1 MNLLVLYL
9 LLAKAVFTSFSG
21 MASLPMVREDLVVK
35 HHVLTDRQLSTAV
48 VAGRTGP
55 GPNGLYI
62 VSVGYFVGGLPGA
75 FVGLIALI
83 TPAFLVI
90 PLMKF
95 AARYANTP
103 RIRSAIRAVV
113 LASAGLLLAASIP
126 LARDAFSNPSL
137 SNSAGSALAA
147 VIMLV
152 TFAVLTFSRVESWW
166 VMLGAAVVGLGAK
179 LIA

>member
-1 MNLLVLYL
+1 MNLLLLYF

-21 MASLPMVREDLVVK
+21 MASLPMVRQDFVVK
-35 HHVLTDRQLSTAV
+35 HQVLTDRQLSTAV

-75 FVGLIALI
+75 LVGLIALI
-83 TPAFLVI
+83 TPAFLII

-95 AARYANTP
+95 AARYANIP

-113 LASAGLLLAASIP
+113 LASAGLLMAASIP
-126 LARDAFSNPSL
+126 LAHDALSNPS
-137 SNSAGSALAA
+137 GSALAI

-152 TFAVLTFSRVESWW
+152 TFTVLTFTNAETWW
-166 VMLGAAVVGLGAK
+166 VMLGAAVLGLGVK
-179 LIA
+179 LVA